1 MINKQ
6 RTSIR
11 EEGEMRNFIVSFQD
25 RVWVFPALALIALII
40 GQICAEKCA
49 FIRGDILG
57 FDLDILG
64 IFFYSILLLS
74 LIFYK
79 KIYRKDWLIKAITVI
94 VSVGVGVELILIK
107 FQVQN
112 NIYCPKC
119 LISGFFF
126 LILFFIVARYIKT
139 WVVILLILFGAIF
152 TSFTF
157 SGSVIPSYAKEIQY
171 PSFGNE
177 NSKTEITVYS
187 DYFCPACRKADEQI
201 NSELR
206 KIKDKV
212 KVRFVDVPLHP
223 GSPGYAEVFLYTWL
237 ESGNNIEKAIRVRD
251 ILFNAAGNKI
261 DKSGVLKI
269 LNSEGIPF
277 KVDSEKARE
286 IFRNFYNPLM
296 KMDKINEI
304 PAMVITKGNNRKPY
318 VGIAEI
324 LKALAEIK

>member
-1 MINKQ
+1 
-6 RTSIR
+6 
-11 EEGEMRNFIVSFQD
+11 MRNFIANVQD
-25 RVWVFPALALIALII
+25 RVWIFPALALITIII
-40 GQICAEKCA
+40 GKICKGSCV
-49 FIRGDILG
+49 FIHGDILG
-57 FDLDILG
+57 IDLEIFG
-64 IFFYSILLLS
+64 IFFYSLLL
-74 LIFYK
+74 LFVILYK
-79 KIYRKDWLIKAITVI
+79 KISPKDWVMKAITAI
-94 VSVGVGVELILIK
+94 VSMGVGVEFILIK

-126 LILFFIVARYIKT
+126 LIMFFIVARHIKT

-177 NSKTEITVYS
+177 NSQTEIVIYS

-201 NSELR
+201 NNTLREL
-206 KIKDKV
+206 KDKV
-212 KVRFVDVPLHP
+212 KVRFVDVPLHT
-223 GSPGYAEVFLYTWL
+223 GSLDYAEVFLYTWF

-251 ILFNAAGNKI
+251 ILFNAAENKT

-269 LNSEGIPF
+269 LNSQGIPF

-286 IFRNFYNPLM
+286 IFRSFYNPLM
-296 KMDKINEI
+296 KMDKISKT
-304 PAMVITKGNNRKPY
+304 PTVVIAKGNDRKPY
-318 VGIAEI
+318 TGIAEI
-324 LKALAEIK
+324 LRALEEVK

>member
-6 RTSIR
+6 KTSIR
-11 EEGEMRNFIVSFQD
+11 EEGGTQNFIVSFQN
-25 RVWVFPALALIALII
+25 RVWVFPALALITLVI
-40 GQICAEKCA
+40 GQICTEKCA

-57 FDLDILG
+57 FDLDIFG

-74 LIFYK
+74 LLFYK
-79 KIYRKDWLIKAITVI
+79 KICRKDWVMKAITAV

-126 LILFFIVARYIKT
+126 LIMFFIVVRHIKT
-139 WVVILLILFGAIF
+139 WVIILLILFGAIF
-152 TSFTF
+152 TSLTF
-157 SGSVIPSYAKEIQY
+157 SGSVIPSYAKEIRY

-177 NSKTEITVYS
+177 NSQTEIIIYS
-187 DYFCPACRKADEQI
+187 DYFCSWCRKADEQI
-201 NSELR
+201 NSVLR

-212 KVRFVDVPLHP
+212 KVHFVDVPLHP

-251 ILFNAAGNKI
+251 ILFNAAGNKT

-296 KMDKINEI
+296 KMDKINKT
-304 PAMVITKGNNRKPY
+304 PTMVIAKGNNRKSY
-318 VGIAEI
+318 VGMAEI
-324 LKALAEIK
+324 LKALEEIK